1 MNFETI
7 LIDKKDHI
15 GIISLNRPDQ
25 LNTFNVTMAKELNQ
39 SLNEMDQDNEIRVVL
54 IKGNGLVFSAGID
67 VRVLPMKSILDY
79 RFLTW

>member
-39 SLNEMDQDNEIRVVL
+39 SLSEMDQDNEIRVV
-54 IKGNGLVFSAGID
+54 IVKGNGRVFSAGIED
-67 VRVLPMKSILDY
+67 RKSVV
-79 RFLTW
+79 